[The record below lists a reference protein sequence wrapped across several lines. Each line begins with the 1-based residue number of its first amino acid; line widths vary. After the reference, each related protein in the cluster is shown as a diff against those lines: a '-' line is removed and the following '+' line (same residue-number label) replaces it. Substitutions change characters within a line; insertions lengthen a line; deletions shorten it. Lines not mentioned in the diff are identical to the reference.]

1 MGKNFERERQL
12 GLGIGYEGSFLATPF
27 LEHSQPHLNVKDSR
41 YLIVYHTTMG
51 KTLNPKPLGGLQ
63 ETGRMQGLRVSGLL
77 GIVIGIRVI
86 YTLYL
91 DPQSM

>member
-27 LEHSQPHLNVKDSR
+27 FEHSQPHLNVKDSR

-51 KTLNPKPLGGLQ
+51 IASITPAGWPSGNWEDAGS
-63 ETGRMQGLRVSGLL
+63 ESVRVGRYRDKHP
-77 GIVIGIRVI
+77 RD
-86 YTLYL
+86 LYL